1 MRKFFQRAAS
11 IAPETVSPD
20 EGASTG
26 LFSWMRDEC
35 GSIMIETA
43 LGYMVMMTM
52 VLGII
57 ECSMM
62 AYTFSVMED
71 AAREGVRY
79 ASVHGIDSPSCSGP
93 SSGCDATA
101 ANVSSDVKTY
111 ANTFTSG
118 LTGMTVTVTY
128 PDGASTATSRV
139 KVALSCTYSPVF
151 HFPGT
156 AHLLQVSSSG
166 RILY

>member
-1 MRKFFQRAAS
+1 MRLFFQRVNS
-11 IAPETVSPD
+11 ISPETVLPGETVS
-20 EGASTG
+20 AG
-26 LFSWMRDEC
+26 LFGWMRDDL
-35 GSIMIETA
+35 GSIMIETT
-43 LGYMVMMTM
+43 LGFMVMMTM
-52 VLGII
+52 VLGIM

-62 AYTFSVMED
+62 AYTFSVMEE

-79 ASVHGIDSPSCSGP
+79 ASVHGIDSASCEGP

-101 ANVSSDVKTY
+101 ANVISDVKAY
-111 ANTFTSG
+111 AGTFTGS
-118 LTGMTVTVTY
+118 LSGMTVTVTY
-128 PDGASTATSRV
+128 PDSASTATSRV
-139 KVALSCTYSPVF
+139 KVALSCTYAPVF

>member
-1 MRKFFQRAAS
+1 MRHFLQRATS
-11 IAPETVSPD
+11 SSPEAVSPD
-20 EGASTG
+20 QGVRAG
-26 LFSWMRDEC
+26 LFGWVRDEC

-71 AAREGVRY
+71 SAREGVRY
-79 ASVHGIDSPSCSGP
+79 ASVHGSNSPSCNGP
-93 SSGCDATA
+93 STGCDATA
-101 ANVSSDVKTY
+101 ANVISDVKTY
-111 ANTFTSG
+111 ANTYTNG

-128 PDGASTATSRV
+128 PDGTSTGTSRV
-139 KVALSCTYSPVF
+139 TVALSCTYAPVF

-156 AHLLQVSSSG
+156 AHLLRVSASG